1 MADPRFYDNA
11 GPISIARIG
20 QLTGA
25 TFAAGH
31 ADAQVHDVAP
41 LDRATA
47 GQATYCDS
55 PRFSGALKQTQASAV
70 FVTEQMA
77 PGAPPHVIVLVCA
90 RPALAFAQLATHL
103 YPGAGSLWPV
113 SQPPVLPIATTARI
127 GEGAVVAPGAFIGEG
142 VEIGDAAVIGP
153 GAVIGRGVQI
163 GRGTRIGPHV
173 SISHA
178 LIGDNC
184 LIHPGA
190 RIGQDGFGFVNG
202 PQGHFKIPQ
211 LGRVIIQDNVEIGAN
226 VAIDRGA
233 MADTVIGEGT
243 KIDNLVQIG
252 HNNHLG
258 RNCIVV
264 SQVGISGSCDIEDFA
279 VLGGQVGVADHVRI
293 GARAFVAARGGVTR
307 SLEGGKVYGGFPA
320 KPVDQW
326 RREVGALSRL
336 GKASKTK
343 TETGND

>member
-11 GPISIARIG
+11 GPFSIARIE

-25 TFAAGH
+25 KLASGDGATLI
-31 ADAQVHDVAP
+31 HDVAP
-41 LDRATA
+41 LDRATV
-47 GQATYCDS
+47 GQASYCDS
-55 PRFSGALKQTQASAV
+55 PRFSGALKQTQATVV
-70 FVTEQMA
+70 FATAQLA
-77 PGAPPHVIVLVCA
+77 PAAPAGVLVLLCA

-103 YPGAGSLWPV
+103 YPDAGSLWP
-113 SQPPVLPIATTARI
+113 SSRPPVLANATTARV
-127 GEGAVVAPGAFIGEG
+127 GEGAVVAPGAFIGED
-142 VEIGDAAVIGP
+142 VEIGDRAVIGP

-163 GRGTRIGPHV
+163 GRGTRVGPHV

-258 RNCIVV
+258 RHCIVV
-264 SQVGISGSCDIEDFA
+264 SQVGISGSCDIDDFA
-279 VLGGQVGVADHVRI
+279 VLGGQVGVADHIRI
-293 GARAFVAARGGVTR
+293 GKGAFVAARGGVTR

>member
-11 GPISIARIG
+11 GPFSIARIE

-25 TFAAGH
+25 KLASGDGSTLI
-31 ADAQVHDVAP
+31 HDVAP

-47 GQATYCDS
+47 GQLSYCDS
-55 PRFSGALKQTQASAV
+55 PRFSSALKQTQATAV
-70 FVTEQMA
+70 FVSAPMA
-77 PGAPPHVIVLVCA
+77 ATAPANVLALVCA
-90 RPALAFAQLATHL
+90 RPALAFAQTATHL
-103 YPGAGSLWPV
+103 YPQDGALWPEAR
-113 SQPPVLPIATTARI
+113 PPVLPIAVTARV
-127 GEGAVVAPGAFIGEG
+127 GEGAIIAPGAFIGED
-142 VEIGDAAVIGP
+142 VEIGDRAIIGP

-178 LIGDNC
+178 LVGDNC
-184 LIHPGA
+184 TIHPGS

-233 MADTVIGEGT
+233 LADTVIGEGT

-264 SQVGISGSCDIEDFA
+264 SQVGISGSCDIGDFA

-293 GARAFVAARGGVTR
+293 GKGTFVAARGGVTR
-307 SLEGGKVYGGFPA
+307 SLEAGKVYGGFPA
-320 KPVDQW
+320 RPVDQW

-336 GKASKTK
+336 GKASKAR